1 MDYPILWHL
10 LHERFKMKS
19 SKRFASCQVN
29 VLLPVFLPIILSP
42 LLAAANGDI
51 QGGLFNPSG
60 TYPIAFGS
68 VDVYDSVSAAH
79 LMRISSDATGNF
91 GAFNLAP
98 GDYILKG
105 FPNTG
110 YSPYDMSLPETVS
123 VITGDR
129 TFINLFLKD
138 AIATKRLDGQ
148 VVFAGTTAGVPD
160 AMVMAWR
167 VDGPGAINIPTGP
180 AGDFLM
186 DLPAGSWDLV
196 ATPAPPGVPWIF
208 AGPPVSVDV
217 GQFARLADLAESFGL
232 TICGGCIA
240 DSDGDADID
249 GSDMANYIA
258 PQPDAVVLDVV
269 LPGAIISGKV
279 MDEYGLDLAD
289 IPVKALAANGYS
301 QGFAVTNSTGNFD
314 LPVTAGIWSVTPL
327 PETTQPFVYRQDS
340 RSARVEVSGTMTHL
354 DFSLEFAPA
363 KIIGTAIDDVTS
375 QEILDLEGM
384 ATVALDTGGDLTIFP
399 PLISSEVFL
408 NLRHEMESCTK
419 CQLMCRPNTHTCP
432 VNLWYPSHPVRRPKT
447 SPFL

>member
-1 MDYPILWHL
+1 
-10 LHERFKMKS
+10 
-19 SKRFASCQVN
+19 
-29 VLLPVFLPIILSP
+29 
-42 LLAAANGDI
+42 
-51 QGGLFNPSG
+51 
-60 TYPIAFGS
+60 
-68 VDVYDSVSAAH
+68 
-79 LMRISSDATGNF
+79 
-91 GAFNLAP
+91 
-98 GDYILKG
+98 
-105 FPNTG
+105 
-110 YSPYDMSLPETVS
+110 
-123 VITGDR
+123 
-129 TFINLFLKD
+129 
-138 AIATKRLDGQ
+138 
-148 VVFAGTTAGVPD
+148 
-160 AMVMAWR
+160 
-167 VDGPGAINIPTGP
+167 
-180 AGDFLM
+180 
-186 DLPAGSWDLV
+186 
-196 ATPAPPGVPWIF
+196 
-208 AGPPVSVDV
+208 
-217 GQFARLADLAESFGL
+217 LADLAESFGL